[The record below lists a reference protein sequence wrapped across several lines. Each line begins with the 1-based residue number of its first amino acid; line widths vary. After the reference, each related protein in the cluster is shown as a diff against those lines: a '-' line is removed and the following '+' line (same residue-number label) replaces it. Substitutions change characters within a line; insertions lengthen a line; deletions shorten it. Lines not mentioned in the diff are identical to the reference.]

1 MDRKPSFHSMKGRTP
16 TDILTMQTLENKART
31 QTMKSIPRPP
41 TLTNI
46 QTGLSFGTIP
56 NILGQKGSPITQSPV
71 GMQNLRM
78 NFVAPETQPAPEN
91 ANREGPWNALS
102 DVKILDLND
111 MSYTEHTE
119 ATYIEIYHYPTAE
132 SRVFQ
137 GSLDD
142 SNYEDWLE
150 QGPHVNKGEQ
160 PTSGC
165 RLILT
170 RRPQFGLAALV
181 PMLIRKD
188 HVAKTAEKWGFD
200 DDFLEQMIL
209 WSSLTKRKNIPKKQ
223 FQFISRLVNGTDQGS
238 SCSVISFNPDTN
250 ITYGMVMGLYSDEQ
264 IQTHGTN
271 LVMWETH
278 MFHERTLHSIK
289 WTWHPVA
296 HAIIQIDETLRFFQ
310 IIARLASI
318 RVVEMSH
325 SAGIMQMTT
334 SGEMVPL
341 AEALARDYTTDTASL
356 AMQSAQMAMCQ
367 TALESNM
374 AILEDLIETIAEIE
388 SIAPSTKEIRPYLMA
403 EINNLKSRCNSSTL
417 YAQGIQ
423 RNISFT
429 QTAIYNLIAQRDSKV
444 NIELA
449 KDSRMLAIA
458 SKRDSSSMKTIAV
471 LTIVF
476 LPGTFV
482 SALFAMP
489 VLNWEAKSY
498 PEVTTDKFW
507 VYWAVTLPMTLLVI
521 LTWIVWTKRQSWLNR
536 KDHEEGMKTYD
547 EVDVEKAMM
556 ESKDPEKIPLKADFE
571 GGNTAGGVDSR
582 RHRWFSM
589 GSKSEGRKRHHGD

>member
-1 MDRKPSFHSMKGRTP
+1 MKGRAP

-91 ANREGPWNALS
+91 ANRE
-102 DVKILDLND
+102 
-111 MSYTEHTE
+111 
-119 ATYIEIYHYPTAE
+119 
-132 SRVFQ
+132 
-137 GSLDD
+137 DD

-181 PMLIRKD
+181 PMLI
-188 HVAKTAEKWGFD
+188 
-200 DDFLEQMIL
+200 
-209 WSSLTKRKNIPKKQ
+209 
-223 FQFISRLVNGTDQGS
+223 QFISRLVNGTDQGS

>member
-1 MDRKPSFHSMKGRTP
+1 
-16 TDILTMQTLENKART
+16 
-31 QTMKSIPRPP
+31 MKSIPRPP
-41 TLTNI
+41 TLANI

-56 NILGQKGSPITQSPV
+56 GAPGHQQGSPINQSPIS
-71 GMQNLRM
+71 MQNLKM
-78 NFVAPETQPAPEN
+78 NIVAPGTPVLPN
-91 ANREGPWNALS
+91 AGQEGPQNAVC

-119 ATYIEIYHYPTAE
+119 AAYIEIYHYPTAE

-137 GSLDD
+137 GILDD
-142 SNYEDWLE
+142 SNYDDWLE
-150 QGPHVNKGEQ
+150 QGPCINKGET
-160 PTSGC
+160 PSSGC
-165 RLILT
+165 RLIIT
-170 RRPQFGLAALV
+170 QRPQFGLAALI

-188 HVAKTAEKWGFD
+188 HFEKTAKKWD
-200 DDFLEQMIL
+200 LEDDFLEQMIL
-209 WSSLTKRKNIPKKQ
+209 WSSLTKRKNIPKRP
-223 FQFISRLVNGTDQGS
+223 FQFVSRLVNGTDQGS
-238 SCSVISFNPDTN
+238 SCGIVSFNPDTN
-250 ITYGMVMGLYSDEQ
+250 ITYGIIMGLYSDEQ
-264 IQTHGTN
+264 IQTHGSG
-271 LVMWETH
+271 LVMWEKH
-278 MFHERTLHSIK
+278 MFYERTLHSIN
-289 WTWHPVA
+289 WTWHPIA
-296 HAIIQIDETLRFFQ
+296 HVIIQIDETLRFFQ

-334 SGEMVPL
+334 SNEMIPL
-341 AEALARDYTTDTASL
+341 SEALARDYTTDTAAL
-356 AMQSAQMAMCQ
+356 AMQSVQMAMCQ

-374 AILEDLIETIAEIE
+374 AILDDLIQTINEIE
-388 SIAPSTKEIRPYLMA
+388 LIAPSTKKIRPYLLS

-417 YAQGIQ
+417 FAQGIQ

-471 LTIVF
+471 LTIAF

-498 PEVTTDKFW
+498 SEVMTDKFW
-507 VYWAVTLPMTLLVI
+507 VYWAVTLPMTLLVV
-521 LTWIVWTKRQSWLNR
+521 LAWVAWTKRQSWLNR
-536 KDHEEGMKTYD
+536 RDHEEGMKTYD
-547 EVDVEKAMM
+547 EVDVEKAVSD
-556 ESKDPEKIPLKADFE
+556 SKEPEKIPLNVSF
-571 GGNTAGGVDSR
+571 GGGASGRDPSPR
-582 RHRWFSM
+582 KHKWFPIHF
-589 GSKSEGRKRHHGD
+589 SKKGRKPHYI

>member
-1 MDRKPSFHSMKGRTP
+1 
-16 TDILTMQTLENKART
+16 MQTLENKVRT

-41 TLTNI
+41 TLSNI
-46 QTGLSFGTIP
+46 QTGLSLGTIP
-56 NILGQKGSPITQSPV
+56 NVLGQQGSPINQSPA
-71 GMQNLRM
+71 GIQNLRM
-78 NFVAPETQPAPEN
+78 NFVAPETQPVPEN
-91 ANREGPWNALS
+91 TDREGPWNALS

-111 MSYTEHTE
+111 MSYAEHTE

-137 GSLDD
+137 GTLDD
-142 SNYEDWLE
+142 STYEDWLE
-150 QGPHVNKGEQ
+150 QGPCINKGEQ
-160 PTSGC
+160 PTFGC
-165 RLILT
+165 RLVLT

-181 PMLIRKD
+181 PMLLRKD
-188 HVAKTAEKWGFD
+188 HVAKTVEKWD
-200 DDFLEQMIL
+200 LDTDFLEQMIL
-209 WSSLTKRKNIPKKQ
+209 WSSLTKRKNIPKKP
-223 FQFISRLVNGTDQGS
+223 FQLISRLVNGTDQGS

-250 ITYGMVMGLYSDEQ
+250 ITYGLVMGLYADDQ

-278 MFHERTLHSIK
+278 MFYERTLHSIN

-296 HAIIQIDETLRFFQ
+296 HAIVQIDETLRFFQ

-334 SGEMVPL
+334 SNEMTPL

-374 AILEDLIETIAEIE
+374 AILEDLVDTISEIE
-388 SIAPSTKEIRPYLMA
+388 LIAPATKDIRPYLMA

-417 YAQGIQ
+417 FAQGIQ

-489 VLNWEAKSY
+489 ILNWEAKSY
-498 PEVTTDKFW
+498 SEVMTDKFW
-507 VYWAVTLPMTLLVI
+507 VYWAVTLPMTLLVV
-521 LTWIVWTKRQSWLNR
+521 LAWVAWTKRQSWLNR

-547 EVDVEKAMM
+547 EVDIERAMM
-556 ESKDPEKIPLKADFE
+556 ESKEPEKIPLKVDFE
-571 GGNTAGGVDSR
+571 EDNRAGGINPR
-582 RHRWFSM
+582 KHGWFPIRSNKQR
-589 GSKSEGRKRHHGD
+589 GKQHYGK